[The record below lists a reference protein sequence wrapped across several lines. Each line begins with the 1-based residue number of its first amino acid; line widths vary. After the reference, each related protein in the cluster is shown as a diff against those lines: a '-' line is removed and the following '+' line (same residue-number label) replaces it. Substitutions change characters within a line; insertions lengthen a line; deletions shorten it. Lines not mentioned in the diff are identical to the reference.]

1 MRADLGQI
9 WSDPVGQSEDAFTI
23 HEFFIE
29 PRGFILI
36 RWWLHKQLRLNM
48 IMASNFSAGV
58 LDGLLLGVKLL
69 AWQQIQF
76 CGFAYAA
83 LIHWGYISNLCE
95 FPKGAKQDLT
105 WCTVSAELFSVKQM
119 YPWTS
124 SVLSTLYVLE
134 VFWTFSNIFKLYLF
148 QFWKQLYFP
157 ILNNW
162 QALEIRQ
169 LRKSSLQVG
178 VGVWNL
184 LAVPSH
190 QRIGIM
196 RSKSEMIS

>member
-1 MRADLGQI
+1 MGHRLAGGEMEPRGQRSSMRADLGQI

-76 CGFAYAA
+76 RGFAYAA
-83 LIHWGYISNLCE
+83 LIH
-95 FPKGAKQDLT
+95 
-105 WCTVSAELFSVKQM
+105 
-119 YPWTS
+119 
-124 SVLSTLYVLE
+124 
-134 VFWTFSNIFKLYLF
+134 
-148 QFWKQLYFP
+148 
-157 ILNNW
+157 
-162 QALEIRQ
+162 
-169 LRKSSLQVG
+169 
-178 VGVWNL
+178 
-184 LAVPSH
+184 
-190 QRIGIM
+190 
-196 RSKSEMIS
+196 